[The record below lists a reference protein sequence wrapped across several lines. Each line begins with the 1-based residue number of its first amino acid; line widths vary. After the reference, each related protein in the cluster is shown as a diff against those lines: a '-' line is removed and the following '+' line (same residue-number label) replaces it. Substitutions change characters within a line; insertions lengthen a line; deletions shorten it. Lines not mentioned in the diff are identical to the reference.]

1 MKKSPSDPVEKNVES
16 KTLSTETGTG
26 RKCRGRKG
34 AVAAP
39 GAVEAAKPKRGH
51 LKRRTAAAAAAA
63 GSEKGVRLRRRTS
76 ASAAGQPA
84 GAVAAAAEQPAEGG
98 SREFFFTYSGIPG
111 CRVCLAGSFNGWSV
125 DALPLADL
133 WGDGRY
139 SCSLAL
145 QPGRYE
151 YKLVIDG
158 EWRLDE
164 NNPAVTDNE
173 FGSRNNVLVIE

>member
-16 KTLSTETGTG
+16 KTLSTETETG

-39 GAVEAAKPKRGH
+39 GGVETAKPKRGH
-51 LKRRTAAAAAAA
+51 LKRRTAAAAA
-63 GSEKGVRLRRRTS
+63 GPEKGVRPRRRTS
-76 ASAAGQPA
+76 ASAAGA
-84 GAVAAAAEQPAEGG
+84 ASAAAEQPAEGG

-145 QPGRYE
+145 PPGRYE

-164 NNPAVTDNE
+164 SNPAVTDNE

>member
-34 AVAAP
+34 AGAAP

-51 LKRRTAAAAAAA
+51 LKRRTAAAA
-63 GSEKGVRLRRRTS
+63 GPEKSVRPRRRTS

-84 GAVAAAAEQPAEGG
+84 AAVPAAEQPTNGG

-145 QPGRYE
+145 PPGRYE